1 MSFLTARA
9 ASRTLCR
16 GTILIYN
23 FSMEANGR
31 RRYRRRQPP
40 ENKLTFL
47 LHFYPQFS
55 VMASFPETMCGF
67 IGVDVSCQSNIRGTG
82 NWQRIWWG
90 NPHAYISADKGAV
103 ATSLRLSFASFASS
117 FLSAS
122 HASPWNSPL
131 LSSQEELLCF
141 LSFMLQLH
149 LPPHWKGGG
158 DSPLCSLTVK
168 RLHQSSWRFNYFIH
182 RLLNNSFTSSA
193 GVSLWVWS
201 HTVPTNY
208 TLSCLYSA
216 MLSVVLSLNVLI
228 YIPFWKLFSLFLLCK
243 NKCFL
248 NLM

>member
-1 MSFLTARA
+1 MTTVFSLFIIQMCAQFVSCCRAAALKMKNCQALLSRLKMSFLTARA

-158 DSPLCSLTVK
+158 ATHPSAVWP
-168 RLHQSSWRFNYFIH
+168 WRGSTRAVEDLITSFIG
-182 RLLNNSFTSSA
+182 F
-193 GVSLWVWS
+193 
-201 HTVPTNY
+201 
-208 TLSCLYSA
+208 
-216 MLSVVLSLNVLI
+216 
-228 YIPFWKLFSLFLLCK
+228 
-243 NKCFL
+243 
-248 NLM
+248 